1 MDILLS
7 IARASELPVFMNCD
21 SSVAT
26 IWALSLVDVDQSPIQ
41 DISQHYI
48 FRVGDGEGLCKGER
62 TGNVTADENL
72 YASVNH
78 PIITKLFHM
87 SSQQTLTKK

>member
-21 SSVAT
+21 LSVAT
-26 IWALSLVDVDQSPIQ
+26 NWALSLVEVDQSPIQ

-48 FRVGDGEGLCKGER
+48 FRVGDREGLCKGER
-62 TGNVTADENL
+62 TGNVTEKML
-72 YASVNH
+72 QPMKICMLLS
-78 PIITKLFHM
+78 IIQ
-87 SSQQTLTKK
+87 S